1 MPVHRIFALGRIDF
15 SLPMDAKYEVKKSEH
30 YVHSDTF
37 IHTHTRTPNV
47 LSFDLNSI
55 ENGIFFPRNEKN
67 THIFA
72 LIIPIT

>member
-15 SLPMDAKYEVKKSEH
+15 SLPMDAKYEVKE
-30 YVHSDTF
+30 VNIVF
-37 IHTHTRTPNV
+37 IATYLFTHTHAPNV